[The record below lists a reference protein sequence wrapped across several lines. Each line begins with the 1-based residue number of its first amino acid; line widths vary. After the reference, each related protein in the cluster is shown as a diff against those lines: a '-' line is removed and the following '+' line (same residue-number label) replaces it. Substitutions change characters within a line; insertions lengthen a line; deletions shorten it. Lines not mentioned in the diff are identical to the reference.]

1 MRYQRT
7 RHALAAGAIALVVY
21 LLTLMQPVDQLIWI
35 AQSRAGQTAASG
47 DIVYVGSRQ
56 DLADPRYP
64 ERRRALAELVGR
76 LDSAGAKA
84 IYVDAAFDL
93 PSTPEADA
101 ALNRALRAAPGRTFL
116 VSKVVTALDGTEQ
129 LDRSIHVVAQG
140 VQEVGTKSRQ
150 NYLGY
155 VWSQTFSVTDAGI
168 RLPST
173 SASMAGVRGNSA
185 AQFPISYNF
194 DLSTIPALEFDELDS
209 GNATDLAS
217 LAGKTV
223 IVGDFVQSGGANIPG
238 QIAMPWS
245 YVDIYAAETLMA
257 GRTKLVYPLVSL
269 AIVLVALLG
278 ATLLP
283 RRRRTLAYFGIV
295 VAIPVALNIAA
306 QLGVRVYGADALAML
321 AIFALF
327 RLRARWAAK
336 FQLVDAET
344 GLPTLAALEND
355 GEVAETVPAIV
366 VARIHRFEEVR
377 RSLPRDLHA
386 EYLLRITGRL
396 KAATRDARIYLGQ
409 GHMMVWTLAEKDP
422 ALLREHLEGLR
433 ALFSSPLIVGDQQ
446 VDVGITFGVDIS
458 PSPNVAR
465 RVASAVAV
473 AETTNETYEPI
484 AIADTASE
492 EDLIWNISLQ
502 ARIDAA
508 LASNEIYLAFQP
520 KVLIQ
525 SGEIV
530 GVEALVRWN
539 DPERGQIPP
548 DNFIRQCETAGRM
561 SQLTRYVLEKGC
573 LAGNAFDEA
582 GLSIPVAVNISATLI
597 HERQIVDM
605 VAEVLDQTGFEP
617 RHLTL
622 EITETYRISNLDL
635 AAGVLHELA
644 ALGCKISMDDFG
656 VGAASLEA
664 LLRLPFD
671 ELKIDRAFISQ
682 MLVNTKAEAI
692 VKSILAMGKTMRI
705 VVIAEGVEDTG
716 TLTKLRESGCI
727 VAQGFG
733 ISRPVDFE
741 TILRNH
747 NLGHSEALRN
757 MV

>member
-1 MRYQRT
+1 
-7 RHALAAGAIALVVY
+7 
-21 LLTLMQPVDQLIWI
+21 
-35 AQSRAGQTAASG
+35 
-47 DIVYVGSRQ
+47 
-56 DLADPRYP
+56 
-64 ERRRALAELVGR
+64 
-76 LDSAGAKA
+76 
-84 IYVDAAFDL
+84 
-93 PSTPEADA
+93 
-101 ALNRALRAAPGRTFL
+101 
-116 VSKVVTALDGTEQ
+116 
-129 LDRSIHVVAQG
+129 
-140 VQEVGTKSRQ
+140 
-150 NYLGY
+150 
-155 VWSQTFSVTDAGI
+155 
-168 RLPST
+168 
-173 SASMAGVRGNSA
+173 MAGVRGNSA